1 MMKQN
6 LLVESSGL
14 AMWDVALPLIKAS
27 LTRWQVEFSKLTTGS
42 KTSERKNQIE
52 TVE

>member
-27 LTRWQVEFSKLTTGS
+27 LTRWQVEFSKLTTG